1 MCRPTQPFEIG
12 GIAVEGREGDDRVG
26 NAQLCQPATQIDG
39 GLHIPGPDRFGGG
52 RVFDMT
58 FAKLHCLDG
67 KEQLD
72 RTAVIVWLRM
82 NEVERFGEFLGWCQE
97 RAAAI
102 SPFGAGSE
110 EHTSEL
116 QSLMRLTTDV
126 FSLKK

>member
-12 GIAVEGREGDDRVG
+12 GIAVERREGDDRLG

-72 RTAVIVWLRM
+72 WAAVRFWLRI
-82 NEVERFGEFLGWCQE
+82 NEIERFGRSAASLLGKEWVSRC
-97 RAAAI
+97 I
-102 SPFGAGSE
+102 SCVSTF
-110 EHTSEL
+110 
-116 QSLMRLTTDV
+116 Q
-126 FSLKK
+126 